1 MTSQPQSH
9 LTTRYELTFSLALV
23 GSRTPAEV
31 VVVFRTAAQG
41 PGGHPIY
48 SDETGIVRAEISDR
62 GECRMIATSAH
73 QRLSRPVACR
83 PLPIGD
89 EEAVAA

>member
-9 LTTRYELTFSLALV
+9 LTTRYELTFSLALA
-23 GSRTPAEV
+23 GYDRTPSETV
-31 VVVFRTAAQG
+31 VVHRTTSQG

-48 SDETGIVRAEISDR
+48 SDETGVVRAEISDR

-73 QRLSRPVACR
+73 QRLRRPAACRALPVA
-83 PLPIGD
+83 D
-89 EEAVAA
+89 DAVAA

>member
-9 LTTRYELTFSLALV
+9 LAARYELTFSLALV
-23 GSRTPAEV
+23 GSRAPSEV
-31 VVVFRTAAQG
+31 VVVHRTPAQG

-73 QRLSRPVACR
+73 QRLRRPVGCR
-83 PLPIGD
+83 ALPVED
-89 EEAVAA
+89 DAAAA

>member
-1 MTSQPQSH
+1 MITSRPRNTHSTH
-9 LTTRYELTFSLALV
+9 YELTFP
-23 GSRTPAEV
+23 GSTVDRSPAAAV
-31 VVVFRTAAQG
+31 TVRRTAAQG

-73 QRLSRPVACR
+73 QRLRRPVGCR
-83 PLPIGD
+83 PLPSD
-89 EEAVAA
+89 EDAVAA